1 MSSEIETLDEN
12 CKHGLPGAVV
22 TRGCRKRQ
30 KCDSHTPGCD
40 RGPRRRRREALAV
53 HFAKYEAA
61 SENTTTF
68 LPAASSVTLDENRV
82 QGLPGLR

>member
-1 MSSEIETLDEN
+1 
-12 CKHGLPGAVV
+12 
-22 TRGCRKRQ
+22 
-30 KCDSHTPGCD
+30 
-40 RGPRRRRREALAV
+40 V

-68 LPAASSVTLDENRV
+68 LTAASSVTLDENRV